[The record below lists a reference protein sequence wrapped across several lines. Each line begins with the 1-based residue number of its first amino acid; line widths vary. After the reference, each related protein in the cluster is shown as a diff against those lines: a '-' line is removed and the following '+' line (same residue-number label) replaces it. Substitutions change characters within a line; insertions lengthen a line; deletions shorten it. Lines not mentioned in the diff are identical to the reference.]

1 MSDPLPPEFWHGI
14 QQFNQQEFYACH
26 DTLEAIWLEASEPE
40 RTLYQGILQLAV
52 GIYHLS
58 NQNLRGAMIL
68 LGEGIGRL
76 SRYQPDYAGLD
87 IRQLLIQSKTLLT
100 ELQQASL
107 NSADRVNIDEY
118 SQLLPKIEFVDQ
130 THGTEL
136 PETYC

>member
-1 MSDPLPPEFWHGI
+1 MCNQLPPEFWHGI

-40 RTLYQGILQLAV
+40 RTLYQGILQIAV

-76 SRYQPDYAGLD
+76 SRYQPEYAGLD
-87 IRQLLIQSKTLLT
+87 IRKLLLQSKTLLT
-100 ELQQASL
+100 QLQEDSL
-107 NSADRVNIDEY
+107 DRTD
-118 SQLLPKIEFVDQ
+118 QLDIAQYFQLFPKIELSDR
-130 THGTEL
+130 TS
-136 PETYC
+136 

>member
-1 MSDPLPPEFWHGI
+1 MSNQLPPEFWHGI
-14 QQFNQQEFYACH
+14 EQFNQEEFYACH

-76 SRYQPDYAGLD
+76 SRYQPEYAGLD
-87 IRQLLIQSKTLLT
+87 IRQLLLQSKTLLT
-100 ELQQASL
+100 ELQQTSL
-107 NSADRVNIDEY
+107 NSTDRVDIEDY
-118 SQLLPKIEFVDQ
+118 SQQLPKIERMDRRS
-130 THGTEL
+130 L
-136 PETYC
+136 